1 MWGNLYLTEKHD
13 GEEFTEADQEAAV
26 ILADW
31 AGVGIEKARAD
42 ERSEH
47 QRDECE
53 RPVLELQAMRD
64 VALAAG
70 DATGL
75 DRVLELV
82 AKRGRALIDAQSTL
96 LMLGDGSKLVVA
108 ASSGYADPPRGQ
120 RVPVPGSVRGEVIE
134 GRSPLRIGVSGSRT
148 HLAPLTPASQPPARG
163 RSRRLTPATG
173 VGLRP
178 SGKRIKSSLL

>member
-1 MWGNLYLTEKHD
+1 M
-13 GEEFTEADQEAAV
+13 
-26 ILADW
+26 
-31 AGVGIEKARAD
+31 
-42 ERSEH
+42 
-47 QRDECE
+47 
-53 RPVLELQAMRD
+53 LELEAVRD

-96 LMLGDGSKLVVA
+96 LVLGDGSELVVA

-134 GRSPLRIGVSGSRT
+134 GRSALRIGVSGSRT
-148 HLAPLTPASQPPARG
+148 HLAPADPGFPTARTGGGVADSLRLLVLACG
-163 RSRRLTPATG
+163 RRVNESNRHCCSDGGSRRPDDRTKRG
-173 VGLRP
+173 VLVPNRASIP
-178 SGKRIKSSLL
+178 MV